1 MTSLSLSPSRPPPDS
16 LGSPPRPAPRR
27 PPSLGRGPPIP
38 VLGSRCPPRSD
49 PQEPQSALPA
59 PGSPA
64 PEQLGRVGWP
74 ALLQQHEH
82 GSRAFRAGLYAVP
95 SWLGCMR
102 HDARP
107 RASPARPVGPRPGPP
122 NKIRVPLPPLA
133 TASSAKPWSELCAGG
148 RRRGDGMGRESSPAL
163 NRPTPPNLTPDDRPP
178 PPRPLPPPP

>member
-1 MTSLSLSPSRPPPDS
+1 MHFHDFFKPQSKQATAGFLRYPPKTGAPTSSKPRPRASNPSPGLPLSPQIS
-16 LGSPPRPAPRR
+16 
-27 PPSLGRGPPIP
+27 
-38 VLGSRCPPRSD
+38 

-59 PGSPA
+59 PGGPA

-95 SWLGCMR
+95 SWLGRMR

-122 NKIRVPLPPLA
+122 NKIRVPLPPFA

-163 NRPTPPNLTPDDRPP
+163 NGPTPPPST
-178 PPRPLPPPP
+178 